1 MADES
6 TSETSLC
13 VVPNEPR
20 PPPSPIASSKL
31 HLTSLPTSQLVE
43 ILEFLSLS
51 DGRQCLMTCRN
62 LWRQCQEVESKRGL
76 ARVQSWMDFH
86 ALIAMIPNL
95 YRNYHLMELT
105 LGRYAT
111 DELFMKLFVSTNPEE
126 AHDNVPSLQRISCVG
141 SDQLT
146 DVGLLFIAPR
156 HEGHEGEELSSRNQ
170 TTNPASMWPPQQQNL
185 QYIDITFCPNTTYK
199 ATLELRRRLR
209 RRRQD
214 QQQQHAPQQPTL
226 VIRRQPEW
234 MDGCFETPFANDGLH
249 TYWADG
255 SFSYERQA
263 QSQGY
268 IQRIHSWKRRSGIL
282 TDHFSD
288 SNVGNQH
295 GYIQKEQDIHHVRT
309 KLQFSNFEAPAHWP
323 PWTKYIYRPGVSLLY
338 LPEQQQD
345 NDSNEGGRSILVS
358 QMVRGL
364 YPPPDW
370 PKPCHQSLPIGVTRY
385 FDRLGQMLPDDEN
398 NNDNNDN
405 TEPDVIR
412 RWFMVTRMRVRPL
425 LTLMPPDELVQ
436 SIGEFFNAAADG
448 ILTDDR
454 ANRSLEHFL
463 HLQLGGDPDL
473 II

>member
-1 MADES
+1 
-6 TSETSLC
+6 
-13 VVPNEPR
+13 
-20 PPPSPIASSKL
+20 
-31 HLTSLPTSQLVE
+31 
-43 ILEFLSLS
+43 
-51 DGRQCLMTCRN
+51 MTCRD
-62 LWRQCQEVESKRGL
+62 LWRQCHEVESKRGL

-86 ALIAMIPNL
+86 ALVAMIPNL
-95 YRNYHLMELT
+95 YRNYHLVELT

-111 DELFMKLFVSTNPEE
+111 DELFMNLFVSTHPGE
-126 AHDNVPSLQRISCVG
+126 AHDNVPSLQRLSCVG

-156 HEGHEGEELSSRNQ
+156 HEGEEVEELCSRNL
-170 TTNPASMWPPQQQNL
+170 TANHASMWPPQQQDL
-185 QYIDITFCPNTTYK
+185 QYIDITYCPNTTYK

-209 RRRQD
+209 RRRQE
-214 QQQQHAPQQPTL
+214 QQQKQVDRANGPQQPTL

-255 SFSYERQA
+255 SFSYERQG

-268 IQRIHSWKRRSGIL
+268 IQRIHAWKRKSGIPIN
-282 TDHFSD
+282 HFND
-288 SNVGNQH
+288 SNGNVENHQ
-295 GYIQKEQDIHHVRT
+295 GFTQKEKEVHHVRT

-338 LPEQQQD
+338 LPQQD
-345 NDSNEGGRSILVS
+345 NDSNDGGRSILVS

-370 PKPCHQSLPIGVTRY
+370 PKPCHQSLPIGVTLY
-385 FDRLGQMLPDDEN
+385 FDRSGQMLPEEENDNNN
-398 NNDNNDN
+398 NNDDN
-405 TEPDVIR
+405 EPGVSR

-425 LTLMPPDELVQ
+425 ATLMPPDELVQ
-436 SIGEFFNAAADG
+436 SIGIFLNADADG

-454 ANRSLEHFL
+454 ENRSLEHFL